1 MITEDDKNT
10 LWLESLSG
18 KNNSASNSENEDLN
32 EALLVRKAL
41 SRRRLILEK
50 EMKNTDPLTL
60 IKIEKQ
66 LELNGFLKDS
76 LAYKTQQFFKNNF
89 KAFGSGV
96 ILTYLISLT
105 LTVETVTYKG
115 FTPPKET
122 TRSVDVQDIP
132 FDVEI
137 SERSTDPYKL
147 ANELQQK
154 AWKNRME
161 TTSLPQ
167 GDGIIVFIKGF
178 TEAENQSDLKID
190 LGLAPTTSG
199 IVKVTI
205 TRKKEHS

>member
-1 MITEDDKNT
+1 MITEEDKNT
-10 LWLESLSG
+10 LWLDSLSG
-18 KNNSASNSENEDLN
+18 KNNSPSSIEMEDVN
-32 EALLVRKAL
+32 EALLVRSAL
-41 SRRRLILEK
+41 SKRRLIVEK
-50 EMKNTDPLTL
+50 EMQKTDAAELK
-60 IKIEKQ
+60 KIEQQ
-66 LELNGFLKDS
+66 LGLNGFLKDS
-76 LAYKTQQFFKNNF
+76 LVYKAQQFLKHNF

-96 ILTYLISLT
+96 LITYLISLT

-122 TRSVDVQDIP
+122 TRSVDIQEIS
-132 FDVEI
+132 FDVEV

-154 AWKNRME
+154 AWANRME

-178 TEAENQSDLKID
+178 KEAENQSELKID
-190 LGLAPTTSG
+190 LGLSPNTSG

-205 TRKKEHS
+205 TRKKENS